1 MFSPKSY
8 QREGQPRK
16 TENQLLVNHVLC
28 SKRQGNYV
36 VCSELQSG
44 TVGWVVARGTVG
56 FRIRKVL
63 LFFPFSKFLS
73 LVSFFSVRLKVRLRI
88 VLRFRFQ
95 TVFTDRAWAV
105 LPVGTI
111 LKTQPVLTAPSLL
124 LSIHCASMSAH
135 NSELS
140 AALDTLLVFHGV

>member
-8 QREGQPRK
+8 QREGQPRN

-73 LVSFFSVRLKVRLRI
+73 LVSFFSVRLRI